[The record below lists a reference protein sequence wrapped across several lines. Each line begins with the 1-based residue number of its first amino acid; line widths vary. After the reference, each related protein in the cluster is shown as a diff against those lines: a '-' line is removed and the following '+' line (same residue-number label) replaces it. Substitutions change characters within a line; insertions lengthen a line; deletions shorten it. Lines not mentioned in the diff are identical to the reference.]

1 MIIVRLIG
9 GLGNQMFQ
17 YALGRN
23 LARINKT
30 TLKLDKTEL
39 ELKPLSGTP
48 RSYNL
53 QVFNIVEN
61 FASGEEIKKI
71 RGSSSGRL
79 FTVVTKMLKL
89 RERSSVVSE
98 KKDYVFDSRVLRSGD
113 NVYIQG
119 YWNNEKYFRDI
130 RKMILKDFT
139 IKEPIDKTNET
150 TLNQIN
156 NTLSV
161 SLHVR
166 RGDYIKSKKTN
177 QHHGTCGLG
186 YYQNA
191 INIIAS
197 KVKNPSFFA
206 FSDEIK
212 WVKNNLKTEYS
223 IKYVDH
229 NDDAHNYE
237 DLRLMSACKHNIIA
251 NSSFSWW
258 GAWLNPNQDK
268 IVIAPKKWLNDPS
281 IDTSDVTPKSWLRI

>member
-197 KVKNPSFFA
+197 KVKNP
-206 FSDEIK
+206 
-212 WVKNNLKTEYS
+212 
-223 IKYVDH
+223 
-229 NDDAHNYE
+229 
-237 DLRLMSACKHNIIA
+237 
-251 NSSFSWW
+251 
-258 GAWLNPNQDK
+258 
-268 IVIAPKKWLNDPS
+268 
-281 IDTSDVTPKSWLRI
+281 